1 MSAAFHTA
9 DHSFLLETHSL
20 HDFQNTHSPEF
31 LLSSQT
37 ILCQGGSLTLG
48 ISREKSS
55 NTGIDCKCTGKTGGA
70 RRRKCSCSTSQKLLT
85 PLPRAEEEQYR
96 RPRVSPAEIPVGVL
110 PCTRRAQEPA
120 SQVTETQCC
129 CWCPVAYRSVEGAS
143 PISTCPRSTP
153 SPSGR
158 IRSHMTGGS

>member
-1 MSAAFHTA
+1 MT

-20 HDFQNTHSPEF
+20 NDFQNTHSPEF

-70 RRRKCSCSTSQKLLT
+70 RRRKCSCSTLQKLLT
-85 PLPRAEEEQYR
+85 PLPGRKKSSTEGQG
-96 RPRVSPAEIPVGVL
+96 SL
-110 PCTRRAQEPA
+110 PLRFLWVCCAQEPA
-120 SQVTETQCC
+120 LHVTETQCC
-129 CWCPVAYRSVEGAS
+129 CWCPVAYRSVKGVA
-143 PISTCPRSTP
+143 STCLHVPKVPPAPLAESEAT
-153 SPSGR
+153 
-158 IRSHMTGGS
+158 

>member
-37 ILCQGGSLTLG
+37 ILCQGRSLTLG

-55 NTGIDCKCTGKTGGA
+55 NIGIDCKCTGKTGGA
-70 RRRKCSCSTSQKLLT
+70 RRRKCSCSTSQKLLI
-85 PLPRAEEEQYR
+85 PLPGR
-96 RPRVSPAEIPVGVL
+96 RKSSTEGQGSLLLRFLWVCCPAQGGPRSLPHRSLRPSVAAGVL
-110 PCTRRAQEPA
+110 LPTEVWRELLPSLHVPKVPPA
-120 SQVTETQCC
+120 PLAESEAT
-129 CWCPVAYRSVEGAS
+129 
-143 PISTCPRSTP
+143 
-153 SPSGR
+153 
-158 IRSHMTGGS
+158 